1 MKKIYK
7 SKVPRDKNGRFLLK
21 HEENTLF
28 FLGFAMVLFSS
39 IAFIFAMKTD
49 IIWLGILLGIT
60 IFIGIILM
68 SINQILDNN

>member
-1 MKKIYK
+1 MKFIE
-7 SKVPRDKNGRFLLK
+7 N
-21 HEENTLF
+21 ENTLF
-28 FLGFAMVLFSS
+28 FLGFTMVLFSS